1 MSLGRPLGDV
11 SQTFNSVYKVTLD
24 MSGWDKTTVQVVGP
38 MGGRI
43 NLLGSNDGGQ
53 TNFASGNA
61 SLAINF
67 TPIQAT
73 DLSTG
78 TTVNAIYG
86 AGMFA
91 VNVNAQYLRLQGSP
105 ASAGTS
111 VYRMNIFDSKGS

>member
-24 MSGWDKTTVQVVGP
+24 MSGWDKATVQVVGP

-53 TNFASGNA
+53 TNYASGNA

-91 VNVNAQYLRLQGSP
+91 VTVNAQYLRLQGSP

>member
-53 TNFASGNA
+53 TNYASGNA

-91 VNVNAQYLRLQGSP
+91 VTVNAQYLRLQGSP

>member
-53 TNFASGNA
+53 TSYASGNA

-91 VNVNAQYLRLQGSP
+91 VTVNAQYLRLQGSP

>member
-91 VNVNAQYLRLQGSP
+91 VTVNAQYLRLQGSP

>member
-24 MSGWDKTTVQVVGP
+24 VSGWDGTTVQVVGP
-38 MGGRI
+38 IGGRI

-67 TPIQAT
+67 TPVQAT

-86 AGMFA
+86 AGMFS

-111 VYRMNIFDSKGS
+111 VYRMNVFNSKII